1 MIYILH
7 FVYDVK
13 LFKDNNPD
21 TLFIHEAEKKV
32 LIMEKIKKILG
43 EGIRKFLDYAI
54 ELKEKQPDMFYDLI
68 SDYELSSQIRV
79 PQNKVRGQTKA

>member
-1 MIYILH
+1 
-7 FVYDVK
+7 
-13 LFKDNNPD
+13 
-21 TLFIHEAEKKV
+21 
-32 LIMEKIKKILG
+32 MEKIKRILG

-68 SDYELSSQIRV
+68 SNYELSSQIRV